1 MSAALWMARTKLL
14 NVFVWMSLGYTIL
27 IKQLALVPMWFC
39 STGVWEGHWIWRWAE
54 QEKEQ
59 YGAVDDWGYGHWK
72 NIKSCSSA
80 IGSLSGSDDLVQNVL
95 RRLSHSHCP
104 GNLSRNF
111 PGFSIVDL
119 SLIFFL
125 KIQYTWTIVLCE
137 LINYFSRFS
146 EFIVAGSTFHY
157 LPHIFNQFLSIC
169 K

>member
-1 MSAALWMARTKLL
+1 MARTKLL

-27 IKQLALVPMWFC
+27 IKQLVLVPMWFC

-80 IGSLSGSDDLVQNVL
+80 TGSLSGSDDLVQNVL